1 MNVVLLPGAER
12 DLLDAIE
19 WYGRVSANLGDQ
31 FEVEFYQAIDR
42 IVENPESFAENSS
55 GFRPCLTK
63 RFTSVVYFRID
74 EKVIVI
80 VRILV
85 NGREDQSVAE

>member
-42 IVENPESFAENSS
+42 IV
-55 GFRPCLTK
+55 
-63 RFTSVVYFRID
+63 
-74 EKVIVI
+74 
-80 VRILV
+80 
-85 NGREDQSVAE
+85 